1 MALPPDR
8 PPTREELAA
17 ALAANA
23 AAKPFNIAVLL
34 GTFGAGVAVGA
45 PLILVLLVALVVY
58 AAAAARTMFD
68 GDEAERVAQAR
79 QKERRQ
85 ALQSGRV
92 ALDPGTLAA
101 PIGRRLA
108 EARQTESRIRD
119 AIARAQLP
127 FDEVSGEVDGLVA
140 LMEQSAGRAQ
150 LLYEVLEETPPA
162 RIERRLAELEGSGK
176 TELIEALRQQ
186 LTVQRKVEAQLEKF
200 YDELERVNVELDT
213 VRGTLVS
220 VSASTDTA
228 NQQRLAADVRHLR
241 DELVAVSSGMSEAY
255 EQQSETGA
263 PEAPPAPG
271 SSA

>member
-1 MALPPDR
+1 MAQSPDR
-8 PPTREELAA
+8 PPSREELAA

-34 GTFGAGVAVGA
+34 GTFGAGLAVGA
-45 PLILVLLVALVVY
+45 SAALALLVALVVY

-68 GDEAERVAQAR
+68 GDEAERVAESRRDAR
-79 QKERRQ
+79 KR
-85 ALQSGRV
+85 ALQAGRA
-92 ALDPGTLAA
+92 ALDPGTLAT

-108 EARQTESRIRD
+108 EARQTEARIRD
-119 AIARAQLP
+119 AIARAELP

-162 RIERRLAELEGSGK
+162 RIERRLGELEGSGK
-176 TELIEALRQQ
+176 TELIGALTQQ
-186 LTVQRKVEAQLEKF
+186 LTVQRKVETQLAKF

-255 EQQSETGA
+255 EQQADTDA
-263 PEAPPAPG
+263 PAP
-271 SSA
+271 